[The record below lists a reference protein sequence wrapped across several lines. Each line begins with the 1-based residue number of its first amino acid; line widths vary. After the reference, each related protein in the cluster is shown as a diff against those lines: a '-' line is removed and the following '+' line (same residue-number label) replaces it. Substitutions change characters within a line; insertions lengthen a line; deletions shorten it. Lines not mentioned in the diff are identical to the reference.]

1 MGGSSKEGYLI
12 IGSGMAVHT
21 FASLEEIRAAKT
33 DAERHVLVQKCTHE
47 SRTLD
52 NAIRDAVAIQ
62 EPKKRTEALLNLE
75 KLYEFKRSHPTV
87 EVILL

>member
-1 MGGSSKEGYLI
+1 
-12 IGSGMAVHT
+12 MAVHS
-21 FASLEEIRAAKT
+21 FASLEEIRAAKN
-33 DAERHVLVQKCTHE
+33 DAERLELVEKCTHE

-87 EVILL
+87 EVFPLYTCTIEPWLIGE

>member
-1 MGGSSKEGYLI
+1 
-12 IGSGMAVHT
+12 VHT
-21 FASLEEIRAAKT
+21 FASLEEIRAAKSEV
-33 DAERHVLVQKCTHE
+33 ERLELIKKCTHE

-52 NAIRDAVAIQ
+52 DAIRDAVAIQ

-87 EVILL
+87 EVYSLCAEPI